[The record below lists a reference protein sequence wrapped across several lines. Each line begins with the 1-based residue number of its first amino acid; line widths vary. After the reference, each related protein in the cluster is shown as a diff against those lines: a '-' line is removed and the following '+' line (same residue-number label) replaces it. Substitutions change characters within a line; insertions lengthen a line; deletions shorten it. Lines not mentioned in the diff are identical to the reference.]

1 MPDKEAFA
9 RAQIKVLETTGAR
22 LGIGT
27 LAEKSVHAVLKNYY
41 DPDDHHQE
49 VPVENYIADIFN
61 DGKIIEIQTQQMNR
75 LRDKLE
81 TFLPLYQVTVV
92 HPVIAEKTLIYLDG
106 QTGKFS
112 SMRKSP
118 KKENLYSA
126 FEEIY
131 KIKMFLRDPNLRL
144 KLVTL
149 VVEEYRLENGGGKY
163 DCVPS
168 AILDEVEINC
178 PQDYMRF
185 IPSELDGPFTSKRFA
200 KVAHIPMELA
210 QVVIRVLY
218 YVRVITRVG
227 KEGNLYLY
235 EVMDI

>member
-9 RAQIKVLETTGAR
+9 RAQMKVLETTGVR

-41 DPDDHHQE
+41 DPDDDHQE
-49 VPVENYIADIFN
+49 VPVGNYIADIFN

-75 LRDKLE
+75 LREKLE
-81 TFLPLYQVTVV
+81 TFLPQYQVTVV

-185 IPSELDGPFTSKRFA
+185 IPSELDSPFTSKQFA
-200 KVAHIPMELA
+200 KAAHIPMELA
-210 QVVIRVLY
+210 QVVLRVLY
-218 YVRVITRVG
+218 HVRVITRVG
-227 KEGNLYLY
+227 KEGKLYLY
-235 EVMDI
+235 EVLDI

>member
-1 MPDKEAFA
+1 MLNREAFE
-9 RAQIKVLETTGAR
+9 RAQKKVLETTGAR

-41 DPDDHHQE
+41 DPDDDHQE
-49 VPVENYIADIFN
+49 VPVENYIADIFHN
-61 DGKIIEIQTQQMNR
+61 GKIIEIQTQQMNR
-75 LRDKLE
+75 LREKLK

-92 HPVIAEKTLIYLDG
+92 HPVIAEKTLVYLNG
-106 QTGKFS
+106 QTGRFS

-118 KKENLYSA
+118 KKENIYSA

-131 KIKMFLRDPNLRL
+131 KIKMFLKDPNLKL

-149 VVEEYRLENGGGKY
+149 VVEEYRLENSGGKY

-168 AILDEVEINC
+168 AILEEVEINC
-178 PQDYMRF
+178 PQDYMQF
-185 IPSELDGPFTSKRFA
+185 IPSELNGPFTSKQFA
-200 KVAHIPMELA
+200 RVAHIPMELA
-210 QVVIRVLY
+210 QAVIRVLY

-235 EVMDI
+235 EVLDI

>member
-1 MPDKEAFA
+1 MPDREAFA
-9 RAQIKVLETTGAR
+9 RAQMKVLETTGVR

-27 LAEKSVHAVLKNYY
+27 LSEKSVHAVLKNYY
-41 DPDDHHQE
+41 DPDDDHQE
-49 VPVENYIADIFN
+49 VPVGNYIADIFN

-75 LRDKLE
+75 LREKLE
-81 TFLPLYQVTVV
+81 AFLPLYQVTVV

-118 KKENLYSA
+118 KKENFYSA

-131 KIKMFLRDPNLRL
+131 KIKMFLRDPNLKI

-149 VVEEYRLENGGGKY
+149 VVEEYRLENSGGKY

-168 AILDEVEINC
+168 AILEEVEINC

-185 IPSELDGPFTSKRFA
+185 IPSELDGPFTSKQFA
-200 KVAHIPMELA
+200 KAAHIPVELA
-210 QVVIRVLY
+210 QVVLRVLY

-235 EVMDI
+235 EVLDI

>member
-1 MPDKEAFA
+1 MPDREAFE
-9 RAQIKVLETTGAR
+9 RAQKKVLETTRAR

-41 DPDDHHQE
+41 DPDDDHQE

-61 DGKIIEIQTQQMNR
+61 DGKIIEIQTRQMDR
-75 LRDKLE
+75 LREKLK

-92 HPVIAEKTLIYLDG
+92 HPVIAEKALIYLDR
-106 QTGKFS
+106 QTGEFS

-118 KKENLYSA
+118 KKENVYSA

-131 KIKMFLRDPNLRL
+131 KIKMFLRDPNLKL
-144 KLVTL
+144 KLAML
-149 VVEEYRLENGGGKY
+149 VVEEYRLENVSGKF
-163 DCVPS
+163 DCVPT
-168 AILDEVEINC
+168 AILNEVEINC
-178 PQDYMRF
+178 PQDYMQF

-200 KVAHIPMELA
+200 KAAHIPVELA
-210 QVVIRVLY
+210 QVVLRVLY

-235 EVMDI
+235 EVLDI